1 MRGVEEVPLCQ
12 DDPHRCNDLQKEVTE
27 YVDFIKVLE

>member
-12 DDPHRCNDLQKEVTE
+12 DDPHRYNDGKKEVTE
-27 YVDFIKVLE
+27 YIDFIKVLE